1 MVVFVIMGSEG
12 WWSTRLPSER
22 MASLNLKFSFT
33 RTCEIFRR
41 SWHSKQSLDRRSTP
55 RAREL
60 RGKVRQQVVSLSAI
74 EARDGNAKPWYR
86 RGVVW
91 LAGLVVAGV
100 AQGIFHAAGFH
111 MWEPM
116 LRKVQELVPFW

>member
-1 MVVFVIMGSEG
+1 LALEA
-12 WWSTRLPSER
+12 E
-22 MASLNLKFSFT
+22 
-33 RTCEIFRR
+33 
-41 SWHSKQSLDRRSTP
+41 LDRRSTP

-116 LRKVQELVPFW
+116 LRKVQELVLFW

>member
-1 MVVFVIMGSEG
+1 VVE
-12 WWSTRLPSER
+12 
-22 MASLNLKFSFT
+22 ASSLKANGVADLELIFNENMEDL
-33 RTCEIFRR
+33 RTLIALEAE
-41 SWHSKQSLDRRSTP
+41 LDRRSTP

-60 RGKVRQQVVSLSAI
+60 RGKVRQQVTSLAAI
-74 EARDGNAKPWYR
+74 QARGGNARPWYR

-111 MWEPM
+111 MWEPIW
-116 LRKVQELVPFW
+116 RKVQELLAQG